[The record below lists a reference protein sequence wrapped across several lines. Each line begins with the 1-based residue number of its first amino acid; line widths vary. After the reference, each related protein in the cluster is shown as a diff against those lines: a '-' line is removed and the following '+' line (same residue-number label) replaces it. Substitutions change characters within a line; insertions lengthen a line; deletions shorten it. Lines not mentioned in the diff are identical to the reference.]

1 MNRFEHRSEIQ
12 ACAVKVLDILTHA
25 RGHPPGPELSLEA
38 AQMSS
43 QARHLRQC
51 LDGVERFIHL
61 ALAHFVSDHNDLGA
75 GVAGVELHDRL
86 DRHVALAEA
95 AAHVADH
102 ARGVFCLETHIV
114 ALANVA

>member
-1 MNRFEHRSEIQ
+1 
-12 ACAVKVLDILTHA
+12 
-25 RGHPPGPELSLEA
+25 
-38 AQMSS
+38 MSG
-43 QARHLRQC
+43 QARHLRQS
-51 LDGVERFIHL
+51 LDGVQGFIHL
-61 ALAHFVSDHNDLGA
+61 TLAHFVGDHNDLGA
-75 GVAGVELHDRL
+75 GVAGIELHDRL